1 MVVNGGAPRRV
12 ALWFGVTRVNGVL
25 PEQRPSDCLTGPGD
39 DCREDFEAR
48 ESVSTSTVFGAG
60 SFCVQGGCRSHNV
73 VTPACPWIG
82 MG

>member
-1 MVVNGGAPRRV
+1 MVVNWDAQNRV

-25 PEQRPSDCLTGPGD
+25 PEQRRPNCLTCPGH
-39 DCREDFEAR
+39 DCGEDFEAR

-73 VTPACPWIG
+73 VTPACPWIA